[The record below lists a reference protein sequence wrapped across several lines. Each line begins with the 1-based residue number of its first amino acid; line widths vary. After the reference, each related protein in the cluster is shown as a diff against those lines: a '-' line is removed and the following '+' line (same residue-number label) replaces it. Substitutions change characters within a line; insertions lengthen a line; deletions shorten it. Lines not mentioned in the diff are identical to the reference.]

1 MLNQWLYIYKKKNM
15 DEWLIWTLQGKS
27 SEKKK
32 REEYVRDFNL

>member
-1 MLNQWLYIYKKKNM
+1 M

-32 REEYVRDFNL
+32 KEEYVRDFNL